1 MICTNKKIKKLWNE
15 TGSKPG
21 KYFQQVYKSSA
32 VVKWTSES
40 LYSPSSSS
48 YIIIIIIKWVVKW
61 KRRMPSVCGICPG
74 QMFTCQVQCKWG
86 QGLLVFCIS
95 ICILYLQLYFCIL
108 YQRYPSTLIAIWCN
122 IHLRWVFHVF
132 ICWSRQ
138 LFPISMKM
146 HRKWWRC
153 LLGCQKS
160 ELSPSRRNIQ
170 ECVNAST
177 LLSIPQNVS
186 WLVGWLVGVLETI
199 TIQPKLGKQYLL

>member
-1 MICTNKKIKKLWNE
+1 MKLVQSLASIFSRF
-15 TGSKPG
+15 TRA
-21 KYFQQVYKSSA
+21 QQWSSEQA
-32 VVKWTSES
+32 KAFI
-40 LYSPSSSS
+40 LHHHHHISSS
-48 YIIIIIIKWVVKW
+48 YIIIIKWVVKW

-132 ICWSRQ
+132 ISWSRQ

-153 LLGCQKS
+153 LLGC
-160 ELSPSRRNIQ
+160 
-170 ECVNAST
+170 
-177 LLSIPQNVS
+177 
-186 WLVGWLVGVLETI
+186 
-199 TIQPKLGKQYLL
+199 